1 MKTLIG
7 GCRFVALAASVAVV
21 VALVGCSTSFQA
33 RSTTES
39 GFLGDYSQL
48 HKGTGD
54 QALEVYIK
62 PDVDWKAY
70 NAILMDPV
78 RVYYSVETGWWTSAS
93 QETVQA
99 LVNYLD
105 ATVRKQL
112 GDSYKFVDQPGPG
125 VLHLRVAITDTQGS
139 NRVLDTASSVIP
151 IGVAANLLKRA
162 VFGENASVGEA
173 GIEGEILDSQ
183 SGERLAAAVDKRVGR
198 KYTFKFN
205 KFNAWRVA
213 EDSYDVWA
221 LRLRNRL
228 AELRESAPAT
238 DR

>member
-1 MKTLIG
+1 MKTRIG
-7 GCRFVALAASVAVV
+7 RWLVIVLALVASVAAIVP
-21 VALVGCSTSFQA
+21 LTGCSTSFQA
-33 RSTTES
+33 RSAKES

-54 QALEVYIK
+54 EMLEVYIK

-78 RVYYSVETGWWTSAS
+78 KVYSAETGWWMNAS
-93 QETVQA
+93 PETVQA

-105 ATVRKQL
+105 AAVRKEL

-125 VLHLRVAITDTQGS
+125 VLHLRIAITDAQGS
-139 NRVLDTASSVIP
+139 NRLLDTASSVIP
-151 IGVAANLLKRA
+151 IGMAVNLLKRA
-162 VFGENASVGEA
+162 TFGTNAGVGEA

-183 SGERLAAAVDKRVGR
+183 SGERLAAAVDRRVGR

-205 KFNAWRVA
+205 KLNRWRVA
-213 EDSYDVWA
+213 EDSYDFWA
-221 LRLRNRL
+221 LRMKTRL
-228 AELRESAPAT
+228 ADLREDSPVT
-238 DR
+238 D